1 MLKYSEKFKKLSLF
15 FAESLLIGIFQV
27 DPIYTKQLEIV
38 SDDAESFWLSKPEEI
53 YETKVQILDKISGKF
68 FCKKIAIGE
77 PIVCDDITIV
87 LKRCFK
93 NNPSENREI
102 YAFIEVYENNN
113 QKKREKI
120 SYDKFGNRINEK
132 VKGKKIFAK
141 YIFASSPGIN
151 HFEHPIYDIR
161 LEF

>member
-1 MLKYSEKFKKLSLF
+1 MMLKYSGKFKKLSFRLF
-15 FAESLLIGIFQV
+15 QLDSV
-27 DPIYTKQLEIV
+27 YTKDPEIV
-38 SDDAESFWLSKPEEI
+38 GDDAESFWQSKPQEI
-53 YETKVQILDKISGKF
+53 YETKIQILDKISEKF
-68 FCKKIAIGE
+68 FSKNIAIGE

-93 NNPSENREI
+93 NNPSENHEI

-113 QKKREKI
+113 NKNNKKKRKKI
-120 SYDKFGNRINEK
+120 SYDKFGNQINEK
-132 VKGKKIFAK
+132 IKGKKIFAK